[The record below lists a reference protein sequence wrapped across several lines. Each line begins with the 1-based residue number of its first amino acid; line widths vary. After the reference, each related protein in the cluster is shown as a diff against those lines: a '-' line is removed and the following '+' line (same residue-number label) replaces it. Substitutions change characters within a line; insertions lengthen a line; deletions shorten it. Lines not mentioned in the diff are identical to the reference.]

1 MTRSDMGEDAAVA
14 AARRQELAD
23 PTGDRRGELPVSGS
37 ASCIEVWTSMRP
49 IVDQAV
55 FAFDGIVLAI
65 ESPGLSNRPGF
76 GWLNLVSVTFRVGE
90 WFAGGAG
97 PEAVVDMDPPMGPHR
112 RPDGDLSYA
121 LGSRLL
127 VSGAPRWGGAPL
139 EQPIAWGCGF
149 TRYYDRETALH
160 WRTGG

>member
-1 MTRSDMGEDAAVA
+1 MGEDAAVA
-14 AARRQELAD
+14 AARREEPAD
-23 PTGDRRGELPVSGS
+23 PTGDRRGELPASGS
-37 ASCIEVWTSMRP
+37 ASCIEVWTAVRP
-49 IVDQAV
+49 IADQAV

-76 GWLNLVSVTFRVGE
+76 GWLDLVSVTLRVGE

-97 PEAVVDMDPPMGPHR
+97 PEAKVDMDPPMAPQGGR
-112 RPDGDLSYA
+112 SGGDLSYA
-121 LGSRLL
+121 VGSRLL
-127 VSGAPRWGGAPL
+127 VSGRPRWGGAPL

-149 TRYYDRETALH
+149 TRYYDRETAVS